1 MQESLKEKTAR
12 GLLWGAVNNGGQQVL
27 SLAFG
32 IVLARLLTP
41 QDYGMV
47 GMLAIFSLIATAL
60 QESGFRAALAN
71 LKTARH
77 EDYNAVFWCSL
88 TVGVAAYAVLYA
100 CAPLIA
106 DFYGVEEL
114 APLARYSFLSVPIAS
129 LGSAQGAWL
138 YRNLQVKQQ
147 AAAGIVALVLSGGI
161 GVSMAYCGF
170 SYWGIAT
177 QSLAYLAVS
186 TSCSWRFS
194 PWRPTLCFDL
204 RPAAR
209 LFAFSSRL
217 LVTNIA
223 NHLNNNLLTV
233 ILGRAF
239 DAQAVGNYSQANKWN
254 AMGHQL
260 ITGMVGSVALPVL
273 AKVRGDRV
281 RELRVFRKML
291 RLTAFTSFP
300 AMFGLAVV
308 AEELIVLAVGEKWL
322 GSALMMS
329 ILCLGG
335 AFSPVNTLFSNLVVS
350 QGRSDI
356 YMRRIVLQLAVQL
369 CGVLLIAL
377 LHGSV
382 YMMILMY
389 VSVNVCWLLVW
400 WRDSRRFIGLGLADL
415 LRDLL
420 PFLLAAAAACGL
432 AWLSAWLFGGCM
444 VVRLAVKMAVAAVC
458 YLGLMK
464 LFGAEIL
471 TECLEFVRRRR
482 HDAK

>member
-1 MQESLKEKTAR
+1 MQETLKEKTAK
-12 GLLWGAVNNGGQQVL
+12 GLLWGAAGNGGQQIL

-32 IVLARLLTP
+32 IILARLLSP
-41 QDYGMV
+41 EDYGMV

-60 QESGFRAALAN
+60 QESGFRAALAR
-71 LKTARH
+71 LETVGH

-88 TVGVAAYAVLYA
+88 GIGCSAYVVLYV
-100 CAPLIA
+100 CAPFIA

-114 APLARYSFLSVPIAS
+114 TPLARYSFLSVPIAS
-129 LGSAQGAWL
+129 LGTAQGAYL

-147 AAAGIVALVLSGGI
+147 AAAGVVALVLSGGI

-177 QSLAYLAVS
+177 QSLTYLAVS

-194 PWRPTLCFDL
+194 PWRPTLDIDL

-223 NHLNNNLLTV
+223 NHLNNNILTV
-233 ILGRAF
+233 VLGKAF
-239 DAQAVGNYSQANKWN
+239 DAQSVGNYSQANKWN
-254 AMGHQL
+254 SMGHQF
-260 ITGMVGSVALPVL
+260 ISGMVGSVALPVL
-273 AKVRGDRV
+273 AKVRGDKE

-291 RLTAFTSFP
+291 RFTAFISFP

-308 AEELIVLAVGEKWL
+308 AKELILIAVGEKWL
-322 GSALMMS
+322 SSALMMS

-335 AFSPVNTLFSNLVVS
+335 AFAPVNMLFSNLVVS

-356 YMRRIVLQLAVQL
+356 YMRRILLQLLVQL
-369 CGVLLIAL
+369 CCVLVIAFV
-377 LHGSV
+377 HGSV

-389 VSVNVCWLLVW
+389 VLVNVCWLLVW
-400 WRDSRRFIGLGLADL
+400 WRDSHRFIGLPLADL
-415 LRDLL
+415 ARDLL
-420 PFLLAAAAACGL
+420 PFLFAGAVACGLGWMAAMLTGGVVVAQFAVKVVVAAACY
-432 AWLSAWLFGGCM
+432 
-444 VVRLAVKMAVAAVC
+444 V
-458 YLGLMK
+458 GLMK
-464 LFGAEIL
+464 LFDAKIM
-471 TECLEFVRRRR
+471 TECLDYIRKR
-482 HDAK
+482 K